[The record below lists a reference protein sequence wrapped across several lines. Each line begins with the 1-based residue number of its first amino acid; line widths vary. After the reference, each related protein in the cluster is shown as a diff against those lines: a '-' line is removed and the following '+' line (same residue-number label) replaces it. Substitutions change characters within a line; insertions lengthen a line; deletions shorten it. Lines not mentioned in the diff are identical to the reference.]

1 MTLQW
6 FELTGHSMWPLVAPW
21 QVGLSRCDGSL
32 HIGELLAVVGDRP
45 ATVVVHRLVA
55 IDGDRLILRGD
66 TNGYDDA
73 PVPRSALVGRV
84 VAVRLGRLVC
94 TDPAHPMISALLRRG
109 GMAWSRVAPVLRLG
123 LRRWRRRHRGTR
135 QNIDMVGD

>member
-6 FELTGHSMWPLVAPW
+6 FALDGRSMWPLAAPW
-21 QVGLSRCDGSL
+21 QVGLGSCGEQL
-32 HIGELLAVVGDRP
+32 YIGDLLAVVGDRP

-66 TNGYDDA
+66 SNGYYDA
-73 PVPRSALVGRV
+73 PVARSALVGRV
-84 VAVRLGRLVC
+84 KAVRLGYLRL
-94 TDPAHPMISALLRRG
+94 TDPENPMLSMFLRRSG
-109 GMAWSRVAPVLRLG
+109 LAWSRLAPVLRLG
-123 LRRWRRRHRGTR
+123 LRRLRGRHRGTR